1 MEKNMEKV
9 AKFLVKTGN
18 IDEIHVCIH
27 GKKAVSV
34 AESLAGNFC
43 YSGISGMQ
51 IEAVAVDEDLVFV
64 TLFPNMRKIVN
75 LTPHTINFVGQDN
88 TIIATIPSSGVAR
101 AAQRREIVDTIVA
114 NGISL
119 PIARCTYGDVQG
131 LPEPMDDTIYIVS
144 AITAQAVPTR
154 PDVFIVDDSVRDENG
169 RIIGVR
175 GIAHV

>member
-18 IDEIHVCIH
+18 FNEIHVCIH

-64 TLFPNMRKIVN
+64 TLFPEMRKIVN
-75 LTPHTINFVGQDN
+75 LTSHTINFMEDN
-88 TIIATIPSSGVAR
+88 TIIASIPSCGVAR
-101 AAQRREIVDTIVA
+101 AVQHRQIVDTIVA
-114 NGISL
+114 DGITL
-119 PIARCTYGDVQG
+119 PIAHYTYDDVQG
-131 LPEPMDDTIYIVS
+131 LPAPEADTIYIVS
-144 AITAQAVPTR
+144 EITAQAVPER
-154 PDVFIVDDSVRDENG
+154 QDVFIVDDSARNENG
-169 RIIGVR
+169 WIIGVR
-175 GIAHV
+175 GLAHV